1 MDHNKCLQKCPA
13 QWKQFLCGETNKTAL
28 VKFFLKEWSTNG
40 NAYGQRLRDRSLLI
54 TCADACIELSS
65 RNGMSMVRTEGP
77 ELFSSQEEA
86 DTLCCSMLCM
96 LQIKATA
103 M

>member
-1 MDHNKCLQKCPA
+1 MV
-13 QWKQFLCGETNKTAL
+13 TNKTAL
-28 VKFFLKEWSTNG
+28 VKFLLKEWSMNG
-40 NAYGQRLRDRSLLI
+40 NAYARRLRDCSLLI
-54 TCADACIELSS
+54 TCADACVELSS
-65 RNGMSMVRTEGP
+65 RSGMSIVQTEVP

-86 DTLCCSMLCM
+86 DTHLLLHAGM